1 MPAKKYVLSSWKMY
15 PTVDEAQS
23 LFEAIQAGL
32 QERAESGDTLPTVI
46 ICPPSLSLV
55 PLKAVADDRVVR
67 LGAQTCH
74 WEDEGNY
81 TGEIS
86 PRMLEGLVDYV
97 LVGHSER
104 RAVGETDEQVA
115 RKVAAVA
122 RHGIVPILLVG
133 EDDKGEDGIRR
144 TEDRLRQ
151 GLSEID
157 VTSEEFLVVYEP
169 VWAIGADE
177 RASAEHIER
186 SVNHLKGVLEELGVR
201 EPQVLYGGT
210 VNEENVDELAQL
222 DVLDGVGAGRASLDA
237 ERFLTIIDR
246 VAAASRASR

>member
-32 QERAESGDTLPTVI
+32 QKRAGSDDRLPTVI
-46 ICPPSLSLV
+46 ICPPFLSLV
-55 PLKAVADDRVVR
+55 PLRAVADDRVVR
-67 LGAQTCH
+67 LGAQTSH

-122 RHGIVPILLVG
+122 RHGMVPILLVG
-133 EDDKGEDGIRR
+133 EDDKGGDGIRR

-157 VTSEEFLVVYEP
+157 PTSAEFLVVYEP

-186 SVNHLKGVLEELGVR
+186 SVHHLKGVLDELGVR

-237 ERFLTIIDR
+237 ERFLAIIDR
-246 VAAASRASR
+246 VGSAASASR